1 MNFIMLSAFRT
12 APTPLQVMYAAAKA
26 KQIDPIKDALK
37 LVAINADSG
46 ANGTLVSVLAAE
58 GDFDSIKFLRENF
71 GADVRGAIY
80 GLGYTKQMKPAQ
92 VILDEAIIY
101 EEWFDL
107 LSYLLKGLA
116 VAGYTDE
123 INVIFDKLSGHEKQR
138 LTPYIVMGFA
148 AGDKIAAADQWLS
161 SKGLEIDTTDN
172 VTAKIAGLVQ
182 SGKIEEAKQ
191 ILDKELIGVGQDL
204 MPLDRFGDDLN
215 INNFP
220 KANPLVIKAQVSMS
234 QYKHYKNYFVYN
246 IARIG
251 QLPLALKEFC
261 VEQGNANP
269 INTLHFWAVEG
280 AGRGGY
286 HADALQFIATVKDKA
301 TRINLTTSLL
311 GGLAR
316 GGASTAIMQIAPE
329 FIKANLNTET
339 AQLNTQKT
347 IVEKFAIA
355 GYFTL
360 AMDFIGNYPEQRQVL
375 THHLL
380 TRLDVKGNLSKEA
393 YKKTITAA
401 SQTFLAAN
409 TTPPVSSVFAL
420 RLPAEFV
427 KLATAG
433 DAQSGINRYSFQA
446 VSFNSSDANTA
457 SASTAVTT
465 YQPAKPKM

>member
-1 MNFIMLSAFRT
+1 MLSAFRT
-12 APTPLQVMYAAAKA
+12 APAPLQTMYAAAKA
-26 KQIDPIKDALK
+26 KQIELIKDAFK
-37 LVAINADSG
+37 WVTINADSG
-46 ANGTLVSVLAAE
+46 AQGTLLSVLTAE

-71 GADVRGAIY
+71 GADVRGPIY
-80 GLGYTKQMKPAQ
+80 GLGYSKQIPVAQ

-116 VAGYTDE
+116 REGYTDD
-123 INVIFDKLSGHEKQR
+123 INVFFDKLNAQEKQR
-138 LTPYIVMGFA
+138 LTPFIVMGFA
-148 AGDKIAAADQWLS
+148 AGDKIDAADQWLS
-161 SKGLEIDTTDN
+161 SKGLEIDATEN

-182 SGKIEEAKQ
+182 AGKIEKAKQ
-191 ILDKELIGVGQDL
+191 ILDNELMGVGQAL
-204 MPLDRFGDDLN
+204 MPLDRFAEDLN
-215 INNFP
+215 INNIP
-220 KANPLVIKAQVSMS
+220 KDNPLVIKAQVSIS
-234 QYKHYKNYFVYN
+234 NYNHYKNYFVYN

-269 INTLHFWAVEG
+269 VNTLHFWAVEG

-316 GGASTAIMQIAPE
+316 GGALTAIMQIAPE
-329 FIKANLNTET
+329 FFKANSNIET
-339 AQLNTQKT
+339 AQLSTQKT

-380 TRLDVKGNLSKEA
+380 NRLDVKGALSKEA
-393 YKKTITAA
+393 YKKTIAAA
-401 SQTFLAAN
+401 SKTFLAAN
-409 TTPPVSSVFAL
+409 TIPPASSVFAL
-420 RLPAEFV
+420 KLPSAFME
-427 KLATAG
+427 LAGAV
-433 DAQSGINRYSFQA
+433 NRYSFQA
-446 VSFNSSDANTA
+446 ASVTSSDATTAPASIADNT
-457 SASTAVTT
+457 V
-465 YQPAKPKM
+465 QLRGAKM